1 MSKIRHVIT
10 LESVINGKLARELE
24 YTLYGKLKDLDQLK
38 QAFAVEEHEQWTI
51 PVDTNLPFK
60 QRLRLI
66 DNRRYTMATK
76 MRRAG
81 VAGCEEVEDDIAP
94 DMWRH
99 LREVAVDGYRK
110 TRYRFKA
117 GSTGLIWEIDVFVD
131 CMGQP
136 HPWVKID
143 LEVPD
148 VDTAVPELPVD
159 IETLIVDNG
168 PKQTMAEKR
177 FIRQLWDSEWT
188 RLDPATTQDLYTK
201 ED

>member
-76 MRRAG
+76 MSRAG

-94 DMWRH
+94 D
-99 LREVAVDGYRK
+99 
-110 TRYRFKA
+110 RFKA

-131 CMGQP
+131 RMGQP